1 MVLSTATL
9 SKRVL
14 RDVSFVVSRE
24 CGKLGLAVPS
34 GAVSSDKRAKRAMAL
49 ITEPNAADE
58 ALHGED
64 SSDSAEAMHDQ
75 READKERLEV
85 TLSAKGTDYVVIVHG
100 YPRFMWPIC
109 INTFAS
115 NATFQAMT
123 KSTSPP
129 APAEGRGTKGGVLS
143 QGVPN
148 AISHEFILTE
158 ASAQSSHF
166 HCPL

>member
-1 MVLSTATL
+1 
-9 SKRVL
+9 
-14 RDVSFVVSRE
+14 
-24 CGKLGLAVPS
+24 
-34 GAVSSDKRAKRAMAL
+34 MAL